1 MPTDEWSI
9 GFYGTI
15 VTAGLITTDL
25 LQAAARA
32 GCAGWL
38 KYFPLLSPP
47 KLPRRRGSCVVAW
60 HCYSDISH
68 AFSCRWQQQLA
79 AGRWG
84 RRRFSFCCLA
94 LASLPRLLRC
104 HTGGR
109 RGGLQA
115 RHAREFW
122 LAWPLIAPR
131 RCSRRLPARVLAVL
145 PVPLHLG
152 ERSLQRLLVVL
163 IVPAEPAAI
172 HRRHEDLPV
181 WSGCSCVEH
190 ILVQQEGSA
199 AGFSAE

>member
-1 MPTDEWSI
+1 M
-9 GFYGTI
+9 
-15 VTAGLITTDL
+15 L
-25 LQAAARA
+25 
-32 GCAGWL
+32 
-38 KYFPLLSPP
+38 FPLLFPLQVCP
-47 KLPRRRGSCVVAW
+47 ATWLVRGAVVRGARHVVRGRRGVAW
-60 HCYSDISH
+60 HAADISH
-68 AFSCRWQQQLA
+68 AFSCSGLSEYDSRWQQQLA

-115 RHAREFW
+115 RHARQFW

-152 ERSLQRLLVVL
+152 ECSLQRLLVVL